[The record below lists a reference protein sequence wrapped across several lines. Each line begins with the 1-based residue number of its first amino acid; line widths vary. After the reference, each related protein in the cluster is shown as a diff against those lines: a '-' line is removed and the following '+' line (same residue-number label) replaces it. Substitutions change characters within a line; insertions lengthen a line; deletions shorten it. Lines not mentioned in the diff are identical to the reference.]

1 MPEPDSFSEN
11 SSAPNILSV
20 SCNASAGWWSAFA
33 NSARRAIVSAPSSSE
48 NDECTCKCTKSMLA
62 MSERGRV
69 IPCRIQSGGAV
80 PCCPPRAIASE
91 EAIPAFLAVIPAS
104 WPGDVGHTRL
114 TGGTSFPQPS
124 KTSQHLRP
132 DGDHSDKQGQR
143 GQSSSFLDHS
153 FEHDFVSRNRERT

>member
-1 MPEPDSFSEN
+1 MAGLVPAIHVFAFGDAAKTWMPG
-11 SSAPNILSV
+11 
-20 SCNASAGWWSAFA
+20 AG
-33 NSARRAIVSAPSSSE
+33 
-48 NDECTCKCTKSMLA
+48 
-62 MSERGRV
+62 
-69 IPCRIQSGGAV
+69 
-80 PCCPPRAIASE
+80 
-91 EAIPAFLAVIPAS
+91 
-104 WPGDVGHTRL
+104 PGM